1 MISEEMLQIASRN
14 LKKAEIAFRGQI
26 NRPGITEKE
35 KRNLYN
41 NLKYAEIVK
50 DLIEKAYQVQECES
64 ERRAYGDFKESWEY
78 EMEE

>member
-1 MISEEMLQIASRN
+1 MISKEMLQIAERN
-14 LKKAEIAFRGQI
+14 LKKAKTAFHSQI

-41 NLKYAEIVK
+41 NLKYAETAK

-78 EMEE
+78 EMEG